1 MAIVPLHR
9 AITKETLQEFGFS
22 EEAAELAARANAAVD
37 EKQRSDARETNLH
50 AMAGYVPDVIFG
62 LPRGRLQDRD
72 ETMRRV
78 EERLA
83 NLRVSIAGKILS
95 RNFREALQELGE
107 ALHTVQ
113 DRAFHNFEAWP
124 YDGIGAAIS
133 EDPNYMFAH
142 GVRDLGGVSRLD
154 IRTGDGVLRYRAEW
168 TFQLGSNSYLSVGGF
183 CEHGATN
190 ARAARTPGSLG
201 SDNGFRGSGG
211 LLTFTLGAAP
221 GSIPTPSHSDNSSQG
236 NDRSSLQSI
245 VTQGP
250 AARATARAASRAFVD
265 EIKRQ
270 VLRQATGSA
279 YWDYFLGFRGSVD
292 SH

>member
-1 MAIVPLHR
+1 
-9 AITKETLQEFGFS
+9 
-22 EEAAELAARANAAVD
+22 
-37 EKQRSDARETNLH
+37 
-50 AMAGYVPDVIFG
+50 
-62 LPRGRLQDRD
+62 
-72 ETMRRV
+72 MRRV
-78 EERLA
+78 EERLS
-83 NLRVSIAGKILS
+83 NLRASIVEKILS

-124 YDGIGAAIS
+124 YEGIGAALR

-221 GSIPTPSHSDNSSQG
+221 GSIPTPPRSDNSSQG

-270 VLRQATGSA
+270 VVRQAGPG

-292 SH
+292 GH

>member
-9 AITKETLQEFGFS
+9 AITKETLQEYGFS

-37 EKQRSDARETNLH
+37 EKQGSDARETNLH
-50 AMAGYVPDVIFG
+50 AMAGYVPDAIFG

-83 NLRVSIAGKILS
+83 NLRASIAEKILS

-124 YDGIGAAIS
+124 YEGIGAALR

-221 GSIPTPSHSDNSSQG
+221 GSVPVSRSDDSSQG

-270 VLRQATGSA
+270 VVRQAGPG

-292 SH
+292 GH